1 MAQFF
6 FHKQQNGKLIED
18 HTGRRFADEKAA
30 CRYAFRQVA
39 TTIGRIK
46 DPSDIYVG
54 IEVTDGS
61 RTCCIVRASIVLE
74 TPKWVGWARP

>member
-1 MAQFF
+1 MARFF
-6 FHKQQNGKLIED
+6 FHRQQNGKLIED

-30 CRYAFRQVA
+30 CRYAFRRAA
-39 TTIGRIK
+39 TAIGRIK
-46 DPSDIYVG
+46 NPSDTYVG

-74 TPKWVGWARP
+74 KPKWVGSARP